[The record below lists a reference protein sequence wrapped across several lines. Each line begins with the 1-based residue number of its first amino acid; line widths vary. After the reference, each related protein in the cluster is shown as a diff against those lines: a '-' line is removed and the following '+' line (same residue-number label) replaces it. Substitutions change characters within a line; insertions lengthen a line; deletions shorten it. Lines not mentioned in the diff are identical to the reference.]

1 MLLPKFAELQNQKGA
16 TMNVQHIFRLTPVL
30 LIVAVAQLAYAQVPR
45 SQEATFVESYSP
57 TEVTLKA
64 KGIGPDVDAAERDAR
79 KCAVYFL
86 LYSANDAIIQTPAEK
101 EAFKAIEAEFFTDAN
116 IDNYITYMSNTILSR
131 VRMQDGNVKVEKLIR
146 VNREKLKEDLV
157 SRGVIAGTKDLA
169 AIAGNPFIMVLPE
182 VPKGQS
188 PIAALQRDPNIK
200 KGAEVIESYLTARRY
215 EVRVPEQKD
224 ALNDLVR
231 AKKTVVGI
239 QDDIAYKL
247 ALSIGADI
255 YISYNIQVEQG
266 TVGKRAVVGCRAYET
281 TTARLLGTETGYS
294 PERVGVPDAAL
305 IEEAMNFAID
315 RVLSRINAYW
325 KDDIATGRQYKVI
338 FRITGRFDNPD
349 ELTDALEDVLKEVTT
364 KRKNNITTKET
375 SDWILWQNSYES
387 ERDFFK
393 AMSKAFESN
402 KDIKKL
408 GAKLKRINV
417 NRKLMLL
424 EITNA

>member
-1 MLLPKFAELQNQKGA
+1 MKYHSILKVASVVCLLA
-16 TMNVQHIFRLTPVL
+16 I
-30 LIVAVAQLAYAQVPR
+30 AQSALAQVPR

-86 LYSANDAIIQTPAEK
+86 LYSANDAILQTPAEK
-101 EAFKAIEAEFFTDAN
+101 EAFKAIENEFFTDAN
-116 IDNYITYMSNTILSR
+116 INNYITFMSNTVLSK
-131 VRMQDGNVKVEKLIR
+131 VKLQDGSVKVEKLIR
-146 VNREKLKEDLV
+146 VNREKLKDDLV
-157 SRGVIAGTKDLA
+157 AKGVVAGMKDLA
-169 AIAGNPFIMVLPE
+169 AVAGNPFIMVLPE
-182 VPKGQS
+182 VPKGES
-188 PIAALQRDPNIK
+188 PIAALQRNPNIK
-200 KGAEVIESYLTARRY
+200 KAAEVIESYLTARRY
-215 EVRVPEQKD
+215 EVKVPEQQD
-224 ALNDLVR
+224 ALNDLVS
-231 AKKTVVGI
+231 AKKAVAGI

-255 YISYNIQVEQG
+255 YITFNVQIEQG
-266 TVGKRAVVGCRAYET
+266 TIGKKAAVGCRAYET

-294 PERVGVPDAAL
+294 PERPNTPEAAL

-325 KDDIATGRQYKVI
+325 KEDIATGRQYKVV
-338 FRITGRFDNPD
+338 FRITGKFSDPD

-364 KRKNNITTKET
+364 KRKNNATTKET

-424 EITNA
+424 EITNS

>member
-1 MLLPKFAELQNQKGA
+1 MSMNTQYISKLTLTLL
-16 TMNVQHIFRLTPVL
+16 M
-30 LIVAVAQLAYAQVPR
+30 VAVSHLVYAQVPR

-116 IDNYITYMSNTILSR
+116 INNYITYMSNTILSK
-131 VRMQDGNVKVEKLIR
+131 VKMQDGNVKVEKLIR

-157 SRGVIAGTKDLA
+157 SKGVIAGAKDLA

-215 EVRVPEQKD
+215 EVKVPEQQD
-224 ALNDLVR
+224 AVSDLVS
-231 AKKTVVGI
+231 AKKAVAGL

-255 YISYNIQVEQG
+255 YISYNVQIEQG
-266 TVGKRAVVGCRAYET
+266 TIGK
-281 TTARLLGTETGYS
+281 
-294 PERVGVPDAAL
+294 
-305 IEEAMNFAID
+305 
-315 RVLSRINAYW
+315 
-325 KDDIATGRQYKVI
+325 
-338 FRITGRFDNPD
+338 
-349 ELTDALEDVLKEVTT
+349 
-364 KRKNNITTKET
+364 KR
-375 SDWILWQNSYES
+375 
-387 ERDFFK
+387 R
-393 AMSKAFESN
+393 
-402 KDIKKL
+402 
-408 GAKLKRINV
+408 
-417 NRKLMLL
+417 
-424 EITNA
+424 

>member
-1 MLLPKFAELQNQKGA
+1 MKRFTVPL
-16 TMNVQHIFRLTPVL
+16 VL
-30 LIVAVAQLAYAQVPR
+30 LLLFIVAGRAVYAQVPK

-64 KGIGPDVDAAERDAR
+64 KGIGFNVDEAERDAR

-86 LYSANDAIIQTPAEK
+86 LYSANDAILQTPAEK
-101 EAFKAIEAEFFTDAN
+101 EAFKAIEQEFFTDAN
-116 IDNYITYMSNTILSR
+116 INNYITFMSNSILSK
-131 VRMQDGNVKVEKLIR
+131 VKLQDGSVKVEKLIR

-157 SRGVIAGTKDLA
+157 AKGAIAGTKDLA

-215 EVRVPEQKD
+215 EVRVPEQQD
-224 ALNDLVR
+224 AVNDLVS
-231 AKKTVVGI
+231 AKKAVAGI

-255 YISYNIQVEQG
+255 YISYNVKIEQG
-266 TVGKRAVVGCRAYET
+266 SIGKKASVGCRAYET

-294 PERVGVPDAAL
+294 PERPDVPEAAL

-325 KDDIATGRQYKVI
+325 KEDIASGRQYKVI
-338 FRITGRFDNPD
+338 FRITGKFDDPD
-349 ELTDALEDVLKEVTT
+349 NLTDALEDVLKEVTT
-364 KRKNNITTKET
+364 KRKNNATTKET
-375 SDWILWQNSYES
+375 ADWILWQNSYES

-393 AMSKAFESN
+393 ALSKAFESN

-424 EITNA
+424 EIVNS

>member
-1 MLLPKFAELQNQKGA
+1 MKYRHLILTTASILCFFMLSHAAL
-16 TMNVQHIFRLTPVL
+16 
-30 LIVAVAQLAYAQVPR
+30 AQVPR

-86 LYSANDAIIQTPAEK
+86 LYSANDAILQTPAEK
-101 EAFKAIEAEFFTDAN
+101 EAFKAIENDFFTDAN
-116 IDNYITYMSNTILSR
+116 IDNYITFMSNTVLSK
-131 VRMQDGNVKVEKLIR
+131 VKLQDGSVKVEKLIR

-157 SRGVIAGTKDLA
+157 AKGVVAGMKDLA
-169 AIAGNPFIMVLPE
+169 AVAGNPFIMVLPE
-182 VPKGQS
+182 VPKGES
-188 PIAALQRDPNIK
+188 PIAALQKNPNLK
-200 KGAEVIESYLTARRY
+200 KAAEVIESYLTARRY
-215 EVRVPEQKD
+215 EVKVPEQQD
-224 ALNDLVR
+224 ALNDLVS
-231 AKKTVVGI
+231 AKKAVAGI

-255 YISYNIQVEQG
+255 YITFNVQIEQG
-266 TVGKRAVVGCRAYET
+266 TIGKKAAVGCRAYET

-294 PERVGVPDAAL
+294 PERPGAPEAAL

-325 KDDIATGRQYKVI
+325 KEDIAVGRQYKVI
-338 FRITGRFDNPD
+338 FRITGKFSDPD

-364 KRKNNITTKET
+364 KRKNNATTKET

-424 EITNA
+424 EIINS

>member
-1 MLLPKFAELQNQKGA
+1 MKKFA
-16 TMNVQHIFRLTPVL
+16 
-30 LIVAVAQLAYAQVPR
+30 AQLAFLLLFTVVGRVVYAQVPK

-64 KGIGPDVDAAERDAR
+64 KGIGFNVDEAERDAR

-86 LYSANDAIIQTPAEK
+86 LYSANDAILQTPAEK
-101 EAFKAIEAEFFTDAN
+101 EAFKAIEQEFFTDAN
-116 IDNYITYMSNTILSR
+116 INNYITFMSNSILSK
-131 VRMQDGNVKVEKLIR
+131 VKLQDGSVKVEKLIR

-157 SRGVIAGTKDLA
+157 AKGAIAGTKDLA

-215 EVRVPEQKD
+215 EVRVPEQQD
-224 ALNDLVR
+224 AVNDLVS
-231 AKKTVVGI
+231 AKKAVAGI

-255 YISYNIQVEQG
+255 YISYNVKIEQG
-266 TVGKRAVVGCRAYET
+266 SIGKKAAVGCRAYET

-294 PERVGVPDAAL
+294 PERPDVPEAAL

-325 KDDIATGRQYKVI
+325 KEDIASGRQYKVI
-338 FRITGRFDNPD
+338 FRITGKFDDPD
-349 ELTDALEDVLKEVTT
+349 DLTDALEDVLKEVTT
-364 KRKNNITTKET
+364 KRKNNATTKET
-375 SDWILWQNSYES
+375 ADWILWQNSYES

-393 AMSKAFESN
+393 AISKAFESN

-424 EITNA
+424 EIVNS

>member
-1 MLLPKFAELQNQKGA
+1 MKGF
-16 TMNVQHIFRLTPVL
+16 TVPLVL
-30 LIVAVAQLAYAQVPR
+30 LLLFVVVGRAVYAQVPK

-64 KGIGPDVDAAERDAR
+64 KGIGFNVDEAERDAR

-86 LYSANDAIIQTPAEK
+86 LYSANDAILQTPAEK
-101 EAFKAIEAEFFTDAN
+101 EAFKAIEQEFFTDAN
-116 IDNYITYMSNTILSR
+116 INNYITFMSNSILSK
-131 VRMQDGNVKVEKLIR
+131 VKLQDGSVKVEKLIR

-157 SRGVIAGTKDLA
+157 AKGAIAGTKDLA

-215 EVRVPEQKD
+215 EVRVPEQQD
-224 ALNDLVR
+224 AVNDLVS
-231 AKKTVVGI
+231 AKKAVAGI

-255 YISYNIQVEQG
+255 YISYNVKIEQG
-266 TVGKRAVVGCRAYET
+266 SIGKKASVGCRAYET

-294 PERVGVPDAAL
+294 PERPDVPEAAL

-325 KDDIATGRQYKVI
+325 KEDIASGRQYKVI
-338 FRITGRFDNPD
+338 FRITGKFDDPD
-349 ELTDALEDVLKEVTT
+349 DLTDALEDVLKEVTT
-364 KRKNNITTKET
+364 KRKNNATTKET
-375 SDWILWQNSYES
+375 VDWILWQNSYES

-393 AMSKAFESN
+393 AISKAFEAN
-402 KDIKKL
+402 KNIKKL
-408 GAKLKRINV
+408 GAKLKRVNV

-424 EITNA
+424 EIINS

>member
-1 MLLPKFAELQNQKGA
+1 MKRFTVPL
-16 TMNVQHIFRLTPVL
+16 VL
-30 LIVAVAQLAYAQVPR
+30 LLLFIVAGRAVYAQVPK

-64 KGIGPDVDAAERDAR
+64 KGIGFNVDEAERDAR

-86 LYSANDAIIQTPAEK
+86 LYSANDAILQTPAEK
-101 EAFKAIEAEFFTDAN
+101 EAFKAIEQEFFTDAN
-116 IDNYITYMSNTILSR
+116 INNYITFMSNSILSK
-131 VRMQDGNVKVEKLIR
+131 VKLQDGSVKVEKLIR

-157 SRGVIAGTKDLA
+157 AKGAIAGTKDLA

-215 EVRVPEQKD
+215 EVRVPEQQD
-224 ALNDLVR
+224 AVNDLVS
-231 AKKTVVGI
+231 AKKAVAGI

-255 YISYNIQVEQG
+255 YISYNVKIEQG
-266 TVGKRAVVGCRAYET
+266 SIGKKASVGCRAYET

-294 PERVGVPDAAL
+294 PERPDVPEAAL

-325 KDDIATGRQYKVI
+325 KEDIASGRQYKVI
-338 FRITGRFDNPD
+338 FRITGKFDDPNN
-349 ELTDALEDVLKEVTT
+349 LTDALEDVLKEVTT
-364 KRKNNITTKET
+364 KRKNNATTKET
-375 SDWILWQNSYES
+375 ADWILWQNSYES

-393 AMSKAFESN
+393 ALSKAFESN

-424 EITNA
+424 EIVNS

>member
-1 MLLPKFAELQNQKGA
+1 MRMKYAARLALL
-16 TMNVQHIFRLTPVL
+16 L
-30 LIVAVAQLAYAQVPR
+30 LLMTASREMYAQVPK

-86 LYSANDAIIQTPAEK
+86 LYSANDPILQTPAEK
-101 EAFKAIEAEFFTDAN
+101 EAFKAIEQEFFTDAN
-116 IDNYITYMSNTILSR
+116 IDNYITFMSNSILSK
-131 VRMQDGNVKVEKLIR
+131 VKLQDGNVKVEKLIR

-157 SRGVIAGTKDLA
+157 AKGAIAGTKDLA

-188 PIAALQRDPNIK
+188 PIAALQRDPNLK

-215 EVRVPEQKD
+215 EVKVPEQQD
-224 ALNDLVR
+224 AVNDLVS
-231 AKKTVVGI
+231 AKKAVAGI

-255 YISYNIQVEQG
+255 YISYNVQIEQG
-266 TVGKRAVVGCRAYET
+266 SVGKKAAVGCRAYET

-294 PERVGVPDAAL
+294 PERPGAPEAAL

-325 KDDIATGRQYKVI
+325 KDDIASGRQYKVI
-338 FRITGRFDNPD
+338 FRITGKFDDPD
-349 ELTDALEDVLKEVTT
+349 DLTDALEDVLKEVTT
-364 KRKNNITTKET
+364 KRKNNATTKET

-424 EITNA
+424 EIINS

>member
-1 MLLPKFAELQNQKGA
+1 MKKFA
-16 TMNVQHIFRLTPVL
+16 
-30 LIVAVAQLAYAQVPR
+30 AQLAFLLLFTVVGRVVYAQVPK

-64 KGIGPDVDAAERDAR
+64 KGIGFNVDEAERDAR

-86 LYSANDAIIQTPAEK
+86 LYSANDAILQTPAEK
-101 EAFKAIEAEFFTDAN
+101 EAFKAIEQEFFTDAN
-116 IDNYITYMSNTILSR
+116 INNYITFMSNSILSK
-131 VRMQDGNVKVEKLIR
+131 VKLQDGSVKVEKLIR

-157 SRGVIAGTKDLA
+157 AKGAIAGTKDLA

-215 EVRVPEQKD
+215 EVRVPEQQD
-224 ALNDLVR
+224 AVNDLVS
-231 AKKTVVGI
+231 AKKAVAGI

-255 YISYNIQVEQG
+255 YISYNVKIEQG
-266 TVGKRAVVGCRAYET
+266 SIGKKAAVGCRAYET

-294 PERVGVPDAAL
+294 PERPDVPEAAL

-325 KDDIATGRQYKVI
+325 KEDIATGRQYKVI
-338 FRITGRFDNPD
+338 FRITGKFDDPD
-349 ELTDALEDVLKEVTT
+349 DLTDALEDVLKEVTT
-364 KRKNNITTKET
+364 KRKNNATTKET
-375 SDWILWQNSYES
+375 ADWILWQNSYES

-393 AMSKAFESN
+393 AISKAFESN

-424 EITNA
+424 EIVNS

>member
-1 MLLPKFAELQNQKGA
+1 MKRFTVPL
-16 TMNVQHIFRLTPVL
+16 VL
-30 LIVAVAQLAYAQVPR
+30 LVLFIVAGRTVYAQVPK

-64 KGIGPDVDAAERDAR
+64 KGIGFNVDEAERDAR

-86 LYSANDAIIQTPAEK
+86 LYSANDAILQTPAEK
-101 EAFKAIEAEFFTDAN
+101 EAFKAIEQEFFTDAN
-116 IDNYITYMSNTILSR
+116 INNYITFMSNSILSK
-131 VRMQDGNVKVEKLIR
+131 VKLQDGSVKVEKLIR

-157 SRGVIAGTKDLA
+157 AKGAIAGTKDLA

-215 EVRVPEQKD
+215 EVRVPEQQD
-224 ALNDLVR
+224 AVNDLVS
-231 AKKTVVGI
+231 AKKAVAGI

-255 YISYNIQVEQG
+255 YISYNVKIEQG
-266 TVGKRAVVGCRAYET
+266 SIGKKASVGCRAYET

-294 PERVGVPDAAL
+294 PERPDVPEAAL

-325 KDDIATGRQYKVI
+325 KEDISSGRQYKVI
-338 FRITGRFDNPD
+338 FRITGKFDDPD
-349 ELTDALEDVLKEVTT
+349 DLTDALEDVLKEVTT
-364 KRKNNITTKET
+364 KRKNNATTKET
-375 SDWILWQNSYES
+375 ADWILWQNSYES

-393 AMSKAFESN
+393 AISKAFESN

-408 GAKLKRINV
+408 GAKLKRINI

-424 EITNA
+424 EIVNS